1 MVIFK
6 KPPFFRKRVK
16 LNKKGLKEAELAL
29 PPACD
34 LPQNAD
40 AVLQAYFRTVTGS
53 ISVPK
58 KAQS

>member
-40 AVLQAYFRTVTGS
+40 AVLQAYFRTVKGS
-53 ISVPK
+53 KP
-58 KAQS
+58 